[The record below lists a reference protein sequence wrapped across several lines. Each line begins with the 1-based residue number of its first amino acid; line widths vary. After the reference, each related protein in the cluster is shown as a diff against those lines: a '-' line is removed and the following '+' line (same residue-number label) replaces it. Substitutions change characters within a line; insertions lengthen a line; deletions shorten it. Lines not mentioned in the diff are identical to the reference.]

1 MKTEK
6 LIQFALKQAV
16 IIIAVIAAVP
26 VVALITTL
34 LLATISTLF
43 CDQLHGLMIISV
55 VVTASTLAVKQFRGD
70 ASSL

>member
-6 LIQFALKQAV
+6 LIQFALKQTV
-16 IIIAVIAAVP
+16 IIVAVIAAVP

-34 LLATISTLF
+34 LLATVSTLF
-43 CDQLHGLMIISV
+43 CDQLHALMILTV

-70 ASSL
+70 TSSL